1 MSSTFFTASPEWRW
15 FIVAYFFLG
24 GLAGGSYFLATL
36 MDRFGTERDRPLA
49 RLGYL
54 IAFPIV
60 CLCGLVLTVDLGR
73 PERFWHMLV
82 QSQTF
87 RPMLKTYSPMS
98 SGAWVLLLF
107 SGCAFLSFAATLAER
122 GAERGRSDWA
132 ILRQLAPAAPFGR
145 LVTGLGAILGLYL
158 AGYTGVLLS
167 VTNRP
172 IWADTTL
179 LGLTFLISAG
189 STSAALLILLGY
201 WSGIARDRLHRL
213 ERFDRSALILEVLAI
228 AALVASL
235 GRIAI
240 VWLNGW
246 GFLLA
251 GMVLGGIALPLLLD
265 WRRPGENRP
274 IWIAPALV
282 LLGGLVLRM
291 VIVLSS
297 DRL

>member
-1 MSSTFFTASPEWRW
+1 MADHR
-15 FIVAYFFLG
+15 
-24 GLAGGSYFLATL
+24 
-36 MDRFGTERDRPLA
+36 
-49 RLGYL
+49 
-54 IAFPIV
+54 
-60 CLCGLVLTVDLGR
+60 
-73 PERFWHMLV
+73 
-82 QSQTF
+82 
-87 RPMLKTYSPMS
+87 
-98 SGAWVLLLF
+98 LLLF
-107 SGCAFLSFAATLAER
+107 WR
-122 GAERGRSDWA
+122 PGR
-132 ILRQLAPAAPFGR
+132 RQLLRGHHDASVREEPGSPDGPSRLSGRFPAGLPLRAPAHRGPRTAGALLAHAGPVR
-145 LVTGLGAILGLYL
+145 DLPADDQDVLSDVERRLGAPALQRVRVSLLRRRPRRAGPAGLADPSAAGPDRTPGSAAHGDRALLGLYL

-167 VTNRP
+167 VTSRP

-189 STSAALLILLGY
+189 STSAALLILLGA
-201 WSGIARDRLHRL
+201 WSGLSRDRLHRL
-213 ERFDRSALILEVLAI
+213 ERFDRSALILEVLTI

-265 WRRPGENRP
+265 WRRPAENRP
-274 IWIAPALV
+274 VWIAPALV